1 MVFPGKEIPQRLPGG
16 TFSDWKI
23 IKKVWRAAI
32 LTNQVWGPAAC
43 ARFTRIAPRQ
53 SQILLLFRLVLIR
66 SGLTCESSRVP
77 ASRRAY
83 SHVCRP
89 GLWQGRRSLH
99 IHTSAALAQAT
110 VLHHAAAL
118 GRRLQRCGRQPS
130 TGRASPAPLS
140 HGSLKASAVCS
151 PPGTPVQLF
160 IETESAPWNCIP
172 RRAAVCPGR
181 FRAGGHPKMVW
192 NYSAAAAVSPAMRP
206 ETMISTIAL
215 PPKRL
220 PPKKPPV
227 TSPAAYR
234 PSMMVPSSRST

>member
-1 MVFPGKEIPQRLPGG
+1 MFAVQVYGRAGALCISIPPPRL
-16 TFSDWKI
+16 
-23 IKKVWRAAI
+23 R
-32 LTNQVWGPAAC
+32 
-43 ARFTRIAPRQ
+43 RQ
-53 SQILLLFRLVLIR
+53 PFC
-66 SGLTCESSRVP
+66 T
-77 ASRRAY
+77 
-83 SHVCRP
+83 
-89 GLWQGRRSLH
+89 
-99 IHTSAALAQAT
+99 
-110 VLHHAAAL
+110 HAAAL
-118 GRRLQRCGRQPS
+118 GRRLRAAGSLPPA
-130 TGRASPAPLS
+130 RASPAPLS
-140 HGSLKASAVCS
+140 HGSLKTSAVCS

-192 NYSAAAAVSPAMRP
+192 NYSAVAAVSPAMRP